1 MTEQDAVQ
9 SAETHR
15 ENSWK
20 AFRFVLRFLKP
31 QVKRLI
37 LVCLIDISIS
47 LVNLAIPWFGKF
59 IIDEAFPQRDWN
71 LTLQVAAGIA
81 LLAGMVYGLSALRT
95 YLYNTAEMLIG
106 LGIRR
111 AMYGHLQKLSI
122 DTVESVPV
130 GQQQF
135 RITTDADRIAHMLVR
150 ILPTAAMLVE
160 FALILSIASYIEPVL
175 TMIVMGFLIPWTI
188 LFIWVT
194 HFGRIFDRRRLRMT
208 EMRDSAIL
216 QSSSSFS
223 TIKAFSRV
231 RSEIF
236 RNGIA
241 NISVQRV
248 AIQGYLILVGFELT
262 TQKLL
267 PYLKSITIYL
277 FLIRKVIFG
286 EMTLGMTVPL
296 IAYLSRVTY
305 PLERIV
311 NFGCWI
317 WQTMVS
323 AERLMHILQTE
334 PAIQDRPDAKIVDSN
349 LVGTVSFEGVSFER
363 PNVGKVLSDVS
374 FEMKPGTT
382 TAVVGPSGAGKSTAL
397 GLMLRFQDPS
407 EGRIVVSGEDLR
419 DLDRTSYLRHV
430 GTVMQETFVFAGSV
444 AENLRITKPDATDE
458 ELLQVLETVEL
469 REWVESLNNEL
480 DQDLES
486 GNGLSAGQKQRI
498 GIARAILP
506 NPQILLLDEPTS
518 ALDVETEAQLIEILR
533 RVGQDRTTFVV
544 THRLETILDADQIL
558 VLDRGV
564 VVERG
569 THNELLASGGLYADL
584 YRLHRTFSTVD
595 GVDYMNEVTQ

>member
-1 MTEQDAVQ
+1 MTEQEALQ
-9 SAETHR
+9 SAESHR

-31 QVKRLI
+31 QLRRLT

-47 LVNLAIPWFGKF
+47 LINLAIPWFGKF

-111 AMYGHLQKLSI
+111 AMYGHLQKLSV

-175 TMIVMGFLIPWTI
+175 TMIVMGFLIPWTV

-194 HFGRIFDRRRLRMT
+194 HYGRIYDRRRLRMT
-208 EMRDSAIL
+208 ELRDSAIL
-216 QSSSSFS
+216 QSSASFS

-231 RSEIF
+231 RSEIR
-236 RNGIA
+236 RNGMA

-248 AIQGYLILVGFELT
+248 AIQGYLILVGFELV
-262 TQKLL
+262 TQKLI
-267 PYLKSITIYL
+267 PYLKSTTIYL
-277 FLIRKVIFG
+277 FLIRRVVFG

-323 AERLMHILQTE
+323 AERLMHILQTK
-334 PAIQDRPDAKIVDSN
+334 PTVQDWPGAIVLGEDFD
-349 LVGTVSFEGVSFER
+349 GTVKFENVSFER
-363 PNVGKVLSDVS
+363 SNVGKVLNNVS

-407 EGRIVVSGEDLR
+407 EGQILVGNEDLR
-419 DLDRTSYLRHV
+419 ALDRTSYLRKV
-430 GTVMQETFVFAGSV
+430 GTVMQETFIFAGSI
-444 AENLRITKPDATDE
+444 ADNLRISKPDATDE
-458 ELLQVLETVEL
+458 ELLAILETVEL
-469 REWVESLNNEL
+469 REWVETLGGGL

-486 GNGLSAGQKQRI
+486 GSGLSAGQKQRI
-498 GIARAILP
+498 GIARAVLP

-518 ALDVETEAQLIEILR
+518 ALDVETEAQLVEMLR
-533 RVGQDRTTFVV
+533 RVGADRTVFVV
-544 THRLETILDADQIL
+544 THRLETIVDADQIL
-558 VLDRGV
+558 VLDRGT

-569 THNELLASGGLYADL
+569 THQELLAGGALYADL
-584 YRLHRTFSTVD
+584 YRLHRTFSTAD
-595 GVDYMNEVTQ
+595 GTDYMSEVTT

>member
-1 MTEQDAVQ
+1 MTEQEILQ
-9 SAETHR
+9 SSDSHR
-15 ENSWK
+15 VNSWK
-20 AFRFVLRFLKP
+20 AFRFVLRYLKP
-31 QVKRLI
+31 QLRRLT

-47 LVNLAIPWFGKF
+47 FINLAIPWFGKF
-59 IIDEAFPQRDWN
+59 IIDQAFPQRDWP
-71 LTLQVAAGIA
+71 LTLQVAGGIA
-81 LLAGMVYGLSALRT
+81 ILAGLVYGLSALRT

-122 DTVESVPV
+122 DTIEAVPV

-175 TMIVMGFLIPWTI
+175 TMIVMGFLIPWTF

-194 HFGRIFDRRRLRMT
+194 HYGRIFDRRRLRMT
-208 EMRDSAIL
+208 EMRDAAIL
-216 QSSSSFS
+216 QSTSSFA
-223 TIKAFSRV
+223 TIKAFARV
-231 RSEIF
+231 RSEVR
-236 RNGIA
+236 RNGVA

-248 AIQGYLILVGFELT
+248 AIQGYLILVGFELV
-262 TQKLL
+262 TQKLI
-267 PYLKSITIYL
+267 PYLKSTTIYL
-277 FLIRKVIFG
+277 FLIRRVVFG

-323 AERLMHILQTE
+323 AERMMHILQTE
-334 PAIQDRPDAKIVDSN
+334 PAIQDKPNAKKVGNDFG
-349 LVGTVSFEGVSFER
+349 GTVRFESVSFER
-363 PNVGKVLSDVS
+363 ESVGKVLTDVS
-374 FEMKPGTT
+374 FELVPGKT
-382 TAVVGPSGAGKSTAL
+382 TAIVGPSGAGKSTAL

-407 EGRIVVSGEDLR
+407 SGRVVVSGEDLR

-430 GTVMQETFVFAGSV
+430 GTVMQDTFIFAGSV
-444 AENLRITKPDATDE
+444 AENLRISKPEATDE
-458 ELLQVLETVEL
+458 ELMAVLETVEL
-469 REWVESLNNEL
+469 REWVESLGDGL
-480 DQDLES
+480 KHDLES
-486 GNGLSAGQKQRI
+486 GGGLSAGQKQRI
-498 GIARAILP
+498 GVARAILP
-506 NPQILLLDEPTS
+506 DPRILLLDEPTS
-518 ALDVETEAQLIEILR
+518 ALDVETEAQIVEMLN
-533 RVGQDRTTFVV
+533 RVAKGRTVFVV
-544 THRLETILDADQIL
+544 THRLETIVDADEIL

-569 THNELLASGGLYADL
+569 GHKKLLELGGLYSEL
-584 YRLHRTFSTVD
+584 YRLHRTFETAQ
-595 GVDYMNEVTQ
+595 GKEFMNEVTT